1 MINKELTATLG
12 NIKDVNILVLDIF
25 ESRNKDKNYILY
37 TIDLDDENIYA
48 SIINKK
54 KDGSIILNP
63 VTSEE
68 EIKYIEH
75 KVSKLKSI
83 GDEVYG

>member
-1 MINKELTATLG
+1 MTNKELTATLG

-63 VTSEE
+63 VKNED
-68 EIKYIEH
+68 EIKYIEK
-75 KVSKLKSI
+75 KVGKLQSI
-83 GDEVYG
+83 GDEAYG

>member
-12 NIKDVNILVLDIF
+12 NITDVNILVLDIF

-63 VTSEE
+63 VKNED
-68 EIKYIEH
+68 EIKYIEK
-75 KVSKLKSI
+75 KVGKLQSI

>member
-1 MINKELTATLG
+1 MNKELTATLG

-63 VTSEE
+63 VKNED

-75 KVSKLKSI
+75 KISKFKSI

>member
-1 MINKELTATLG
+1 MMNKELTATLG
-12 NIKDVNILVLDIF
+12 NIKDVNIRVLDIF
-25 ESRNKDKNYILY
+25 EFANKNYILY

-54 KDGSIILNP
+54 KDNSIILNP
-63 VTSEE
+63 IKEE
-68 EIKYIEH
+68 KEIKYIE
-75 KVSKLKSI
+75 KKIKSI

>member
-1 MINKELTATLG
+1 MNKELTATLG

-25 ESRNKDKNYILY
+25 ESVSKDKNYILY

-63 VTSEE
+63 VKNED
-68 EIKYIEH
+68 EIKYIEK
-75 KVSKLKSI
+75 KVGKLQSI
-83 GDEVYG
+83 GDEAYG

>member
-1 MINKELTATLG
+1 MINKEFTATLG

-63 VTSEE
+63 VKNED
-68 EIKYIEH
+68 EIKYIEK
-75 KVSKLKSI
+75 KVGKLQSI

>member
-1 MINKELTATLG
+1 MNKELTATLG

-25 ESRNKDKNYILY
+25 ESVNKDKNYILY

-63 VTSEE
+63 VKNED
-68 EIKYIEH
+68 EIKYIE
-75 KVSKLKSI
+75 KKIGKLKSI